1 MENSN
6 YSVPAGQNQPV
17 NLPPANSENKGLI
30 AALLAVIVVLLL
42 VIGVIAGYF
51 VYNFQKNNA
60 FNQEAADVNFTD
72 DNASVAATDQT
83 SDTAENNLVNWQE
96 PQIIPSLGV
105 FKNVSDVEPGLVN
118 FNPEKDAK
126 YYKVGIV
133 NDGRYKGGEIVLVS
147 AQIDAPALY
156 PGFYR
161 FIKTADSLVLLKKYS
176 EAVGTETGLNEAK
189 FTIDENFDIPQL
201 NFPETISGP
210 APHETLELYPYVNSL
225 FSLNNLKKVFT
236 DSKLGDVY
244 TSSAYD
250 PTNADLFKR
259 NGFYIQSP
267 DGTVRVYS
275 LKIDFI
281 ANGSAPAI
289 TWSGG
294 VANKTDYKYTDQTGC
309 GSANFASVLP
319 EGMVNDQN
327 LKISGQTSLGDN
339 VYELID
345 TNNFLRKDLYN
356 NKSQVLDGKKKISYR
371 AFLATHPLFFWR
383 DPFGRLIKFES
394 SKYAPLAE
402 CGKPVIYLY
411 PKQAGKI
418 SVQVEPQGGM
428 TYSDP
433 VYGNGWNVWSDTDSN
448 LTELATGKKYPY
460 LFWEG
465 KGGLYEQPKK
475 GFVVKRFD
483 VHGFLIEKLTALGL
497 NKKEIAD
504 FIEFWEPRMQGS
516 LYYFVT
522 FLGNTQMDRLAPL
535 SINPKPDTVIR
546 ILMDFSPLS
555 KPITVEGYNI
565 ATPVRNGFT
574 VVEWGGVIR

>member
-345 TNNFLRKDLYN
+345 TNNFLLKDLYN
-356 NKSQVLDGKKKISYR
+356 NKYQVLDGKKKISYQ